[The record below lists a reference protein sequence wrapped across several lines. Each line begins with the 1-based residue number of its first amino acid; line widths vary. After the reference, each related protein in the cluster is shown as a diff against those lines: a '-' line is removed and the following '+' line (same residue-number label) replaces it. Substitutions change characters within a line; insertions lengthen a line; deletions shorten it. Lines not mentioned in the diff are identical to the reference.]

1 MNKVDVP
8 QFLIS
13 TAAIGGIG
21 LLWFEFNKKVF
32 HTARDLLYSIIYE
45 YSYVYEYYTD
55 EETDS
60 DTDEKTD

>member
-1 MNKVDVP
+1 MNKVNLP

-13 TAAIGGIG
+13 TAAISGIG

-32 HTARDLLYSIIYE
+32 HTVRDLLYRIYE
-45 YSYVYEYYTD
+45 YQYEYYTD

-60 DTDEKTD
+60 DTDAETD